1 MTSWN
6 SVPGATSVMLAP
18 IGLLP
23 IDDITGRAPLGA
35 LKVFLDAEESVG
47 VWRQTDVRA
56 LITRSGVITFPALGR
71 MRDPAAHAP
80 RRYRVRVEAEHYIPN
95 YRRDQEGVEFDAF
108 PYDDNTAPAS
118 APGMPDPFF
127 LLPGPTYPFPGHLL
141 VLRGMVVDAGGAPV
155 RDAEVTIGA
164 TRRVLSDAR
173 GCFAISTP
181 RPGAP
186 GPIQVDAA
194 DLRSGRVGGAAVP
207 FPIGL
212 AGNVQIVIS

>member
-1 MTSWN
+1 MTTWN
-6 SVPGATSVMLAP
+6 PDSSVRSTLYAP

-35 LKVFLDAEESVG
+35 LKVYLDAEESVG
-47 VWRQTDVRA
+47 AWRATDVRA
-56 LITRSGVITFPALGR
+56 LVTRSGVITFPALGR
-71 MRDPAAHAP
+71 RRDPAAHGP
-80 RRYRVRVEAEHYIPN
+80 SRFRVRVEAEHYIPN
-95 YRRDQEGVEFDAF
+95 YRRDQNGIEFDAF
-108 PYDDNTAPAS
+108 PYDDNNAPAS

-141 VLRGMVVDAGGAPV
+141 VLRGVVVDLGGAAV

-173 GCFAISTP
+173 GSFAISTP
-181 RPGAP
+181 RPAAP

-194 DLRSGRVGGAAVP
+194 DLRTGRVGGAAVP
-207 FPIGL
+207 FPPGL

>member
-1 MTSWN
+1 MTTWN
-6 SVPGATSVMLAP
+6 PAPGARSTLFSP

-35 LKVFLDAEESVG
+35 LHVYLDAEESAG
-47 VWRQTDVRA
+47 VWRKTDVRP

-71 MRDPAAHAP
+71 RRDPAAHGP
-80 RRYRVRVEAEHYIPN
+80 RRYRVRVEADHYIPN
-95 YRRDQEGVEFDAF
+95 YRRDQEGIEFDAF
-108 PYDDNTAPAS
+108 PYDDNTAPSS

-141 VLRGMVVDAGGAPV
+141 VLRGAIVDAGGAAV

-173 GCFAISTP
+173 GSFAISTP
-181 RPGAP
+181 RPIVP
-186 GPIQVDAA
+186 GLIQVDAA

>member
-1 MTSWN
+1 MTTWN
-6 SVPGATSVMLAP
+6 PLPGVRSALFTP

-35 LKVFLDAEESVG
+35 LKVYLDAEESAG
-47 VWRQTDVRA
+47 VWRTTDVRPV
-56 LITRSGVITFPALGR
+56 ITRAGVITFPALGR
-71 MRDPAAHAP
+71 KIAPAALGP
-80 RRYRVRVEAEHYIPN
+80 SRYRVRVEAEHYIPN
-95 YRRDQEGVEFDAF
+95 YRRDQDGIEFDAF

-141 VLRGMVVDAGGAPV
+141 VLRGAVVDGGGVPV

-173 GCFAISTP
+173 GSFAISTP
-181 RPGAP
+181 RPAAP
-186 GPIQVDAA
+186 SLIQVDAA
-194 DLRSGRVGGAAVP
+194 DLRTGKVGGTAVP
-207 FPIGL
+207 FPPGL
-212 AGNVQIVIS
+212 VGSVQIVIS